1 MLVVYKL
8 SSVLVF
14 LDAVAMGRTRRRKA
28 TLFVQKPPMEQTD
41 SECTKSD
48 SNMVSKLI
56 KAIHRIKGQKQRPNE
71 ERIILVLQRFYETS
85 PEDTLRHLDL
95 AVEEDKILKV
105 IDKEGKATYKDP
117 NMVRPLYT
125 PTPRFHR
132 QKAFRFS
139 PEPYSEES
147 TENLHRMIR
156 KAILMMGDGAY
167 TLREISDHLCD
178 MYDFPDSTY
187 LTEQLTMAAD
197 YGVEQGQLEKDGNA
211 YKVTLPVAEF
221 DTKSHAK
228 PSPICSFCLGTSSR
242 NRDHKAEQLISCKD
256 CGNSTHPTC
265 LKYAPELIER
275 IKSSPWQCLDCKSCG
290 YCHKA
295 AYSNRML
302 FCDACDKG
310 FHMECL
316 VPPLSSLPE
325 GRWIC
330 PVCVEEPSLSTD
342 LVDHLRGGIDPRIAS
357 QQKLLRRSGGSQ
369 RKRRV
374 KALLD
379 DSGDEDS
386 SFQQTDASTPLQLPP
401 GVTEADFNLF
411 KKARERVMASL
422 DLTMDLAAQQ
432 SARAR
437 TPPMIEFG
445 KYEITTWFSAPYPQ
459 EYAML
464 PKLFLCEFC
473 LKYMKSRCI
482 LKRHRKKCYWFHPPA
497 NEIYR
502 SGDLSIF
509 EVDGGVSKI
518 YCQNL
523 CLLAK
528 LFLDHKTLYYDVEP
542 FVFYVL
548 TQNDSKGNHLVGYFS
563 KEKACQQRYN
573 LSCIMT
579 MPQYQRM
586 GYGRFLIDFSY
597 LLSRIEGQPG
607 SPEKPLSDLGQVS
620 YHSYWKSVI
629 LEYLHNLSSDKIS
642 IRQISRDTGLDPH
655 DIASTLHQLGFLK
668 LNPDNTVSIVKK
680 CDVIDAH
687 MVKTAMSKRISL
699 DPDALHWS
707 PLVNS
712 PNRKQSYSSMD
723 EEDRVHVDKFSG
735 GEQNDVG
742 DQIPEEVSKN
752 AASSTIERK
761 RTRSMTTSDS
771 DVLTEPATPSQ
782 PLPPKKASGR
792 GRKINV
798 NRSKDDST
806 KLKLPQSQRKG
817 PARMK
822 SPAWRSTS
830 LRSPPL
836 RSPPT
841 KKQNLTQ
848 TPLAVLSSAEKSSRT
863 STPYTDPVSGRT
875 RSQIALCGDYYFTI
889 GITSDRRRIHGGR
902 GALYRP
908 AKLITTPVA
917 VLSEA
922 EQEKELKDLD
932 DYTDPVSVRTRSQI
946 TLEGDYYFTI
956 GVRSDRKSKKKLSSN
971 DGSET
976 ASVANSEYMEGLS
989 SDNEEAPKEDNMDDQ
1004 ASENNEDGVGVGDGD
1019 DDNDDEDDDDD
1030 DDDDSSEST
1039 TPTPDAHTDAIA
1051 LMEDEFTTESV
1062 KEETSMQETSV
1073 ANSNED
1079 NQPHMPSD
1087 DEETVTNVTPVQETN
1102 VTPAQEDK
1110 DDDSSVP
1117 IEEQPLE
1124 QQPQPT
1130 EQPEQPQFTVNSE
1143 DETVQQEESHSENYM
1158 LSTEAS
1164 SYQQPAVSASESSDH
1179 PTLVATTLYNTFS
1192 TSRYPDN
1199 QAPPAYPSLPNSS
1212 SRDMSLTGQP
1222 YMFMPSR
1229 TEGFERTS
1237 QSQPFP
1243 TNPLMP
1249 AMFIPNYSPQSVSR
1263 FSQLHMWNNNRGQH
1277 WGTQQ
1282 HTASIFYSGQ
1292 RVVHNMPRISSGSL
1306 NTSPQIHPLPQTVT
1320 SLSNH
1325 MAWPVGNY
1333 SMPQYQHGQESNNP
1347 SSSVP
1352 PELPLNVNQLFH
1364 HTD

>member
-1 MLVVYKL
+1 MLL
-8 SSVLVF
+8 
-14 LDAVAMGRTRRRKA
+14 M
-28 TLFVQKPPMEQTD
+28 QKPQIDRTD
-41 SECTKSD
+41 SECSKSD
-48 SNMVSKLI
+48 PTMVSKLI

-85 PEDTLRHLDL
+85 PEDTLRHLEF
-95 AVEEDKILKV
+95 AVEEEKIIRV

-147 TENLHRMIR
+147 TENLHRMMR

-178 MYDFPDSTY
+178 TYDFPDSSY
-187 LTEQLTMAAD
+187 LTEQLTIAAE
-197 YGVEQGQLEKDGNA
+197 YGVEQEKLTRDGNL
-211 YKVTLPVAEF
+211 YKVTLPVVEF

-242 NRDHKAEQLISCKD
+242 NREHKPEQLISCKD

-265 LKYAPELIER
+265 LKYTPELIER

-325 GRWIC
+325 GQWIC
-330 PVCVEEPSLSTD
+330 PACVEEPSLATE
-342 LVDHLRGGIDPRIAS
+342 LVDHLRGGVDPRIAS
-357 QQKLLRRSGGSQ
+357 QQKLLRRTSTSQ

-374 KALLD
+374 KALFD
-379 DSGDEDS
+379 DSGDEESFHQTES
-386 SFQQTDASTPLQLPP
+386 SSSPLQLPP

-422 DLTMDLAAQQ
+422 DMTMDLAAQH

-482 LKRHRKKCYWFHPPA
+482 LKRHRKKCYWYHPPA

-502 SGDLSIF
+502 SGDISIF

-548 TQNDSKGNHLVGYFS
+548 TRNDSKGNHLVGYFS

-629 LEYLHNLSSDKIS
+629 LEYLHNLSSERIS
-642 IRQISRDTGLDPH
+642 IRQISQDTGLDPH
-655 DIASTLHQLGFLK
+655 DIASTLHMLGFLK
-668 LNPDNTVSIVKK
+668 LNADNSVNIVKK
-680 CDVIDAH
+680 HDLIDTH
-687 MVKTAMSKRISL
+687 MAKAATSKRISL

-707 PLVNS
+707 PLVSS
-712 PNRKQSYSSMD
+712 PTRKQSYSSMD
-723 EEDRVHVDKFSG
+723 EEDRGNMDKRSSV
-735 GEQNDVG
+735 ERNDVS
-742 DQIPEEVSKN
+742 DHKIAEVDRKN
-752 AASSTIERK
+752 SDSSTTERK
-761 RTRSMTTSDS
+761 RTRSITTSDS
-771 DVLTEPATPSQ
+771 DITTEPVMLSLP
-782 PLPPKKASGR
+782 PPPKKASGR
-792 GRKINV
+792 GRKGNV

-806 KLKLPQSQRKG
+806 KLKVPQLQRKRF
-817 PARMK
+817 AQMK
-822 SPAWRSTS
+822 SPTWRSTS

-841 KKQNLTQ
+841 RRQNLTQ

-889 GITSDRRRIHGGR
+889 GITSDRRKLYSGR
-902 GALYRP
+902 GGIHRP
-908 AKLITTPVA
+908 GKLITTPVA
-917 VLSEA
+917 ILSEA
-922 EQEKELKDLD
+922 EQEKEMQRLD

-946 TLEGDYYFTI
+946 TLQGDYYFTI

-976 ASVANSEYMEGLS
+976 ASVATNSEYMEGLS
-989 SDNEEAPKEDNMDDQ
+989 SENEEAPKEEKMADQ
-1004 ASENNEDGVGVGDGD
+1004 VSED
-1019 DDNDDEDDDDD
+1019 DDDDVDEDDDDD
-1030 DDDDSSEST
+1030 DNDEDEDDDDSSAST
-1039 TPTPDAHTDAIA
+1039 TPTPDTHTSPTPDDTHTAPTPDDTHTAPTPDTHIHIDAIA
-1051 LMEDEFTTESV
+1051 VMEELTSESIKDETFT
-1062 KEETSMQETSV
+1062 KETLV
-1073 ANSNED
+1073 G
-1079 NQPHMPSD
+1079 NQDDVPSD
-1087 DEETVTNVTPVQETN
+1087 EDTLTNVTPVL
-1102 VTPAQEDK
+1102 EDK
-1110 DDDSSVP
+1110 DDVDSIP
-1117 IEEQPLE
+1117 HEEQSTE
-1124 QQPQPT
+1124 QQP
-1130 EQPEQPQFTVNSE
+1130 EQPEQPQLTVNPADDTSE
-1143 DETVQQEESHSENYM
+1143 EDRQNDSYVHSTTPANYQPVVSM
-1158 LSTEAS
+1158 SNS
-1164 SYQQPAVSASESSDH
+1164 SRSEH
-1179 PTLVATTLYNTFS
+1179 PPLITTMYNTFS

-1199 QAPPAYPSLPNSS
+1199 QAPPAYPTLPNNSNP
-1212 SRDMSLTGQP
+1212 DMSYVRQP
-1222 YMFMPSR
+1222 YIFMPSR

-1237 QSQPFP
+1237 QSQGFP
-1243 TNPLMP
+1243 TNPMMS
-1249 AMFIPNYSPQSVSR
+1249 AMFLPSYPHQSVSR
-1263 FSQLHMWNNNRGQH
+1263 FTPLHSMWSNPGQH
-1277 WGTQQ
+1277 WGAQQ
-1282 HTASIFYSGQ
+1282 HPAPVLYSSTSGQ
-1292 RVVHNMPRISSGSL
+1292 RIVHNMSRIPSGNL
-1306 NTSPQIHPLPQTVT
+1306 NTSPQMRLLPENTT
-1320 SLSNH
+1320 SLPNR
-1325 MAWPVGNY
+1325 MPWPVGSY
-1333 SMPQYQHGQESNNP
+1333 SMPQYQHTQESSNP
-1347 SSSVP
+1347 SGGVP
-1352 PELPLNVNQLFH
+1352 PELSLNVNQLYH

>member
-1 MLVVYKL
+1 ML
-8 SSVLVF
+8 LVE
-14 LDAVAMGRTRRRKA
+14 
-28 TLFVQKPPMEQTD
+28 KPPIDQAD
-41 SECTKSD
+41 SEGVQSD
-48 SNMVSKLI
+48 PTMVSKLI

-71 ERIILVLQRFYETS
+71 ERIVLVLQRFYDTS
-85 PEDTLRHLDL
+85 PEDTLRHLEL
-95 AVEEDKILKV
+95 AVEEDKIIKAV
-105 IDKEGKATYKDP
+105 DKEGKATYKDP

-125 PTPRFHR
+125 PTPRLHR
-132 QKAFRFS
+132 QKSFRFS

-167 TLREISDHLCD
+167 TLREISDHICD
-178 MYDFPDSTY
+178 TYDFPDSSY
-187 LTEQLTMAAD
+187 LTEQLTIAAD
-197 YGVEQGQLEKDGNA
+197 YGIEQEKLMRDGNC
-211 YKVTLPVAEF
+211 YKVTLPVVEF
-221 DTKSHAK
+221 DSKNHAK

-242 NRDHKAEQLISCKD
+242 NRDHKPEELISCKD

-265 LKYAPELIER
+265 LKYTPELIER

-325 GRWIC
+325 GQWIC
-330 PVCVEEPSLSTD
+330 PVCVEEPSLDTEI
-342 LVDHLRGGIDPRIAS
+342 VDHLKSGVDPRIAS
-357 QQKLLRRSGGSQ
+357 QQKLLRRSSTSQ
-369 RKRRV
+369 RKRRM
-374 KALLD
+374 KALFD
-379 DSGDEDS
+379 DSGDEE
-386 SFQQTDASTPLQLPP
+386 SFLQTDPSSTAMQLPP
-401 GVTEADFNLF
+401 GVTEADFILF

-422 DLTMDLAAQQ
+422 DMTMDLAAQQ
-432 SARAR
+432 SARVR

-482 LKRHRKKCYWFHPPA
+482 LKRHRKKCYWYHPPA

-548 TQNDSKGNHLVGYFS
+548 TQNDNKGNHLVGYFS

-620 YHSYWKSVI
+620 YQSYWKSVI
-629 LEYLHNLSSDKIS
+629 LEYLHSLSSDKVS

-655 DIASTLHQLGFLK
+655 DIAGTLHQLGFLK
-668 LNPDNTVSIVKK
+668 LNTDNSVSIVKK
-680 CDVIDAH
+680 HDVIDAH
-687 MVKTAMSKRISL
+687 MAKAATSKRISL

-723 EEDRVHVDKFSG
+723 EEDHGDLEKFSSV
-735 GEQNDVG
+735 EQNDDKVV
-742 DQIPEEVSKN
+742 EVVDKN
-752 AASSTIERK
+752 SDTITAERK
-761 RTRSMTTSDS
+761 RTRSMTTSES
-771 DVLTEPATPSQ
+771 DVATDPTTPSH
-782 PLPPKKASGR
+782 PPPSKKASGR
-792 GRKINV
+792 GRKGHV

-806 KLKLPQSQRKG
+806 KLKVPQLQRKKL
-817 PARMK
+817 AQMK
-822 SPAWRSTS
+822 SPTWRSVS

-841 KKQNLTQ
+841 RRQNLTQ
-848 TPLAVLSSAEKSSRT
+848 TPLAILSAAEKSSRT

-875 RSQIALCGDYYFTI
+875 RSQIALNGDYYFTI
-889 GITSDRRRIHGGR
+889 GITSDRRKLHGAR
-902 GALYRP
+902 GGIRP
-908 AKLITTPVA
+908 GKLITTPVA

-922 EQEKELKDLD
+922 EREKELKRLD

-946 TLEGDYYFTI
+946 TLQGDYYFTI

-976 ASVANSEYMEGLS
+976 ASVATNSEYMEGLS
-989 SDNEEAPKEDNMDDQ
+989 SDNEETPKEEKMVNLVTEDNINNRDDDDD
-1004 ASENNEDGVGVGDGD
+1004 NHDDDD
-1019 DDNDDEDDDDD
+1019 DDNDDDEDDDDDNDDDD

-1039 TPTPDAHTDAIA
+1039 TPDTHTAPTPDTRTSSSSDAHMDAVA
-1051 LMEDEFTTESV
+1051 VMKELTSKSV
-1062 KEETSMQETSV
+1062 KEETFAKQTSV
-1073 ANSNED
+1073 DDFNED
-1079 NQPHMPSD
+1079 NQGDVSSD
-1087 DEETVTNVTPVQETN
+1087 EDTLSPVQEDR
-1102 VTPAQEDK
+1102 EDT
-1110 DDDSSVP
+1110 DSLP
-1117 IEEQPLE
+1117 FEEQPAE
-1124 QQPQPT
+1124 QHPQPA
-1130 EQPEQPQFTVNSE
+1130 EEPEQPQFIVNQGDDTS
-1143 DETVQQEESHSENYM
+1143 QEEKDDEI
-1158 LSTEAS
+1158 STE
-1164 SYQQPAVSASESSDH
+1164 PATHQLTVSRSNPSEH
-1179 PTLVATTLYNTFS
+1179 PPPVTTMYSTFS
-1192 TSRYPDN
+1192 TSHYPDN
-1199 QAPPAYPSLPNSS
+1199 QPPPAYPSRPKNSS
-1212 SRDMSLTGQP
+1212 PDIPFRRQP
-1222 YMFMPSR
+1222 YMYMPSR
-1229 TEGFERTS
+1229 TEGYERTS
-1237 QSQPFP
+1237 QSQGFP
-1243 TNPLMP
+1243 SNPLMP
-1249 AMFIPNYSPQSVSR
+1249 MFLHSYSHPSVSR
-1263 FSQLHMWNNNRGQH
+1263 FAPLPSMWNSNRGQP
-1277 WGTQQ
+1277 WGGQQ
-1282 HTASIFYSGQ
+1282 HATPALYPNTSGQ
-1292 RVVHNMPRISSGSL
+1292 RIIHNMPRIPSGNL
-1306 NTSPQIHPLPQTVT
+1306 NTSQIHVLPDNTT
-1320 SLSNH
+1320 SLSSH
-1325 MAWPVGNY
+1325 TPWPMSNF
-1333 SMPQYQHGQESNNP
+1333 SIPQYQQHGQESSNT
-1347 SSSVP
+1347 SGTVP
-1352 PELPLNVNQLFH
+1352 PELPMNVNQMYS

>member
-1 MLVVYKL
+1 
-8 SSVLVF
+8 
-14 LDAVAMGRTRRRKA
+14 MGRTRRRK
-28 TLFVQKPPMEQTD
+28 TLLLVDKPQIERAD

-48 SNMVSKLI
+48 PSMVSKLI

-71 ERIILVLQRFYETS
+71 ERIVLVLQRFYETS
-85 PEDTLRHLDL
+85 PEDTLRHLEL
-95 AVEEDKILKV
+95 AVEEEKIVKV

-125 PTPRFHR
+125 PTPRIHR
-132 QKAFRFS
+132 QKTFRFS

-147 TENLHRMIR
+147 TENLLKMTR

-178 MYDFPDSTY
+178 TYDFPDSSY
-187 LTEQLTMAAD
+187 LMEQLTMATD
-197 YGVEQGQLEKDGNA
+197 CGIEQGQLEKDGNL
-211 YKVTLPVAEF
+211 YKVTLPTAEY
-221 DTKSHAK
+221 DTKSFAK

-265 LKYAPELIER
+265 LKYAPELLVR

-357 QQKLLRRSGGSQ
+357 KQKLLRRSSTSY
-369 RKRRV
+369 RKRRM

-386 SFQQTDASTPLQLPP
+386 SFLQTETSSTPMQLPP

-411 KKARERVMASL
+411 KKARERAMASL
-422 DLTMDLAAQQ
+422 DMSMDLAAQH

-482 LKRHRKKCYWFHPPA
+482 LKRHRKKCYWYHPPA

-502 SGDLSIF
+502 SGDISIF

-548 TQNDSKGNHLVGYFS
+548 TQNDSKGSHLVGYFS

-620 YHSYWKSVI
+620 YYSYWKSVI
-629 LEYLHNLSSDKIS
+629 LEYLHKLSSDKIS
-642 IRQISRDTGLDPH
+642 IRQVSQDTGLDPH

-668 LNPDNTVSIVKK
+668 LNPDNSVSIVKK
-680 CDVIDAH
+680 CDVLDAH
-687 MVKTAMSKRISL
+687 MAKAATSKRILL

-723 EEDRVHVDKFSG
+723 EEDHGNIDKGSG
-735 GEQNDVG
+735 IEQSDG
-742 DQIPEEVSKN
+742 HTSEEVGKN
-752 AASSTIERK
+752 TATCTIERK

-771 DVLTEPATPSQ
+771 DIGTEPTLPSQ

-792 GRKINV
+792 GRRLNV

-806 KLKLPQSQRKG
+806 KLKVPQPQRKG
-817 PARMK
+817 PGRMK
-822 SPAWRSTS
+822 SPIWRSAS
-830 LRSPPL
+830 LKSPPL
-836 RSPPT
+836 KSPPSR
-841 KKQNLTQ
+841 KQNLTQ

-889 GITSDRRRIHGGR
+889 GIRSDRRRIPGGR
-902 GALYRP
+902 GSMYRP
-908 AKLITTPVA
+908 GKLINTPVA

-922 EQEKELKDLD
+922 EQEKEIDNLD

-956 GVRSDRKSKKKLSSN
+956 GVKSDRKSKKRLSSN

-976 ASVANSEYMEGLS
+976 ASVATNSEYMEGLS
-989 SDNEEAPKEDNMDDQ
+989 SDNEETPKEGKVINQ
-1004 ASENNEDGVGVGDGD
+1004 VS
-1019 DDNDDEDDDDD
+1019 EDDDDD
-1030 DDDDSSEST
+1030 DDNDDDDESSEST
-1039 TPTPDAHTDAIA
+1039 PMPTPDTYKDPI
-1051 LMEDEFTTESV
+1051 EIVDEMTESV
-1062 KEETSMQETSV
+1062 KEDNLTQKTLMDESI
-1073 ANSNED
+1073 ED
-1079 NQPHMPSD
+1079 DQVNMPLD
-1087 DEETVTNVTPVQETN
+1087 NDTLTNVALV
-1102 VTPAQEDK
+1102 QEDK
-1110 DDDSSVP
+1110 DDGSTSP
-1117 IEEQPLE
+1117 LIEQPAE
-1124 QQPQPT
+1124 QLKQPQPV
-1130 EQPEQPQFTVNSE
+1130 VNTKDDTLQQGHSE
-1143 DETVQQEESHSENYM
+1143 DYVFNT
-1158 LSTEAS
+1158 TTTA
-1164 SYQQPAVSASESSDH
+1164 SYQPALVSVSISSEHSA
-1179 PTLVATTLYNTFS
+1179 LVTTMYNTFPT

-1199 QAPPAYPSLPNSS
+1199 RAPPAYPSLPNLPNNSTP
-1212 SRDMSLTGQP
+1212 DMSFVRQP
-1222 YMFMPSR
+1222 YMFMPSN
-1229 TEGFERTS
+1229 TEGPNRPP
-1237 QSQPFP
+1237 QSQGYS

-1249 AMFIPNYSPQSVSR
+1249 VFIPGYSHQNVPR
-1263 FSQLHMWNNNRGQH
+1263 FGPVHPMWNNSTHR
-1277 WGTQQ
+1277 WGNQQ
-1282 HTASIFYSGQ
+1282 HAASVLYPNTSGQ
-1292 RVVHNMPRISSGSL
+1292 RIIHNMSGISPRNL
-1306 NTSPQIHPLPQTVT
+1306 NASPQMCLLPENAT
-1320 SLSNH
+1320 SMSGGH
-1325 MAWPVGNY
+1325 MSWPVGSY
-1333 SMPQYQHGQESNNP
+1333 SMPQYQRGQESSNP
-1347 SSSVP
+1347 PGSIP
-1352 PELPLNVNQLFH
+1352 PELSLNVNQLFH
-1364 HTD
+1364 TTD

>member
-1 MLVVYKL
+1 MLL
-8 SSVLVF
+8 
-14 LDAVAMGRTRRRKA
+14 
-28 TLFVQKPPMEQTD
+28 VQKPHVDQTD
-41 SECTKSD
+41 NECTKSD
-48 SNMVSKLI
+48 PIMVSKLI

-95 AVEEDKILKV
+95 AVEEEKIIKV
-105 IDKEGKATYKDP
+105 VDKEGKATYKDP

-132 QKAFRFS
+132 QKSFRFS

-147 TENLHRMIR
+147 TENLHRMMR

-178 MYDFPDSTY
+178 TYDFPDSSY
-187 LTEQLTMAAD
+187 LTEQLTIAAD
-197 YGVEQGQLEKDGNA
+197 YGIEQEKLTKDGNL
-211 YKVTLPVAEF
+211 YKVALPVVEF

-242 NRDHKAEQLISCKD
+242 NRDHKPEQLISCKD

-265 LKYAPELIER
+265 LKYTPELIER

-325 GRWIC
+325 GQWIC
-330 PVCVEEPSLSTD
+330 PVCVEEPSLATE
-342 LVDHLRGGIDPRIAS
+342 LVDHLRGGVDPRIAS
-357 QQKLLRRSGGSQ
+357 QQKLLRRASTSQ

-374 KALLD
+374 KALFD
-379 DSGDEDS
+379 DSGDEESFHQTES
-386 SFQQTDASTPLQLPP
+386 SSSPMQLPP

-422 DLTMDLAAQQ
+422 DMTMDLAAQQ
-432 SARAR
+432 SACVR

-482 LKRHRKKCYWFHPPA
+482 LKRHRKKCYWYHPPA

-502 SGDLSIF
+502 SGDISIF

-629 LEYLHNLSSDKIS
+629 LEYLDNLSSDKIS

-655 DIASTLHQLGFLK
+655 DIASTLHMLGFLK
-668 LNPDNTVSIVKK
+668 LNSDSSVNIVKK
-680 CDVIDAH
+680 HDVIDAH
-687 MVKTAMSKRISL
+687 MAKVSTSKRISL

-712 PNRKQSYSSMD
+712 PSRKLSYSSMD
-723 EEDRVHVDKFSG
+723 EEDHGNVGRHSSM
-735 GEQNDVG
+735 EQND
-742 DQIPEEVSKN
+742 DNKIAEVDRKN
-752 AASSTIERK
+752 SDSSTIERK

-771 DVLTEPATPSQ
+771 DITTEPATPS
-782 PLPPKKASGR
+782 LPPPPKRTFGR
-792 GRKINV
+792 GRRGNV
-798 NRSKDDST
+798 SRSKDDST
-806 KLKLPQSQRKG
+806 KLKVPQLQRKRL
-817 PARMK
+817 AQIK
-822 SPAWRSTS
+822 SPTSTWRSS

-841 KKQNLTQ
+841 RRQNLTQ

-889 GITSDRRRIHGGR
+889 GITSDRRKLHGGR
-902 GALYRP
+902 GGIHRP
-908 AKLITTPVA
+908 GKLITTPVA

-922 EQEKELKDLD
+922 EQEKELQELD

-946 TLEGDYYFTI
+946 TLQGDYYFTI

-976 ASVANSEYMEGLS
+976 ASVATNSEYMEGLS
-989 SDNEEAPKEDNMDDQ
+989 SENEEAPKEEMLANQ
-1004 ASENNEDGVGVGDGD
+1004 VSENDDGD
-1019 DDNDDEDDDDD
+1019 NDDDVDEDDDDD
-1030 DDDDSSEST
+1030 NDEDDDDSSSST
-1039 TPTPDAHTDAIA
+1039 TPTPDDTHTTPTPDDTHTMPTPDDAHTVPTPDDAHTVPTPDDAHTVPTPDDAHTVSIPDTHIDAIA
-1051 LMEDEFTTESV
+1051 VMEELTSEPVKDETFT
-1062 KEETSMQETSV
+1062 KETLVGNQEDVS
-1073 ANSNED
+1073 SDED
-1079 NQPHMPSD
+1079 
-1087 DEETVTNVTPVQETN
+1087 TLTNVTPVLE
-1102 VTPAQEDK
+1102 EK
-1110 DDDSSVP
+1110 DDVDSMP
-1117 IEEQPLE
+1117 HEEQATE
-1124 QQPQPT
+1124 QRPQPT
-1130 EQPEQPQFTVNSE
+1130 EPMNPAEDMSE
-1143 DETVQQEESHSENYM
+1143 EESQNENYVH
-1158 LSTEAS
+1158 STTPAS
-1164 SYQQPAVSASESSDH
+1164 YQPAVSVSNSSEH
-1179 PTLVATTLYNTFS
+1179 PPLATTLYNTFS
-1192 TSRYPDN
+1192 TSHYPDN
-1199 QAPPAYPSLPNSS
+1199 RAPPAYPSNP
-1212 SRDMSLTGQP
+1212 DMSFVRQQ
-1222 YMFMPSR
+1222 YMFMTSR
-1229 TEGFERTS
+1229 TEAAERTS
-1237 QSQPFP
+1237 QTQGFP
-1243 TNPLMP
+1243 TNPMMP
-1249 AMFIPNYSPQSVSR
+1249 AVFLPSYSHQNISR
-1263 FSQLHMWNNNRGQH
+1263 FTQLHSMWSNPGQH
-1277 WGTQQ
+1277 WGAQQ
-1282 HTASIFYSGQ
+1282 HAAPVLYPNTSGQ
-1292 RVVHNMPRISSGSL
+1292 RIIHNMTRIPAGNL
-1306 NTSPQIHPLPQTVT
+1306 NTSTQMHLLPENTT
-1320 SLSNH
+1320 SR
-1325 MAWPVGNY
+1325 MPWPVGNY
-1333 SMPQYQHGQESNNP
+1333 SMPQYQHRQES
-1347 SSSVP
+1347 SSNSSGSVP
-1352 PELPLNVNQLFH
+1352 PELSMNVNQLYR